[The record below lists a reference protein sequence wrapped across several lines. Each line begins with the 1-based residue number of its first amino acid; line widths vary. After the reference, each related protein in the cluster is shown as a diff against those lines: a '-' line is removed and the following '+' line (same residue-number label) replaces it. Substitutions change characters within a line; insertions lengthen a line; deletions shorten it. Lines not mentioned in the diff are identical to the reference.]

1 VNGERD
7 SVHAPL
13 WITETDAE
21 SSPVHCS
28 LFTVYCWIMNP
39 LRTKIP
45 FLPPRLEGLAAL
57 ATNLAWSWNLDAR
70 ALFRSIDEPLWH
82 LSRHN
87 PIDLLRRVDPGRLAN
102 LAQDTEFVRRL
113 DALNQW
119 MSREATTGQTWF
131 HQNHAPEERKTIA
144 YFCAEFGLH
153 NSVPI
158 YSGGLG
164 ILAGDHCKAASDLG
178 VPLVGV
184 GLMYTKGYFDQHLGT
199 DGWQEDRDE
208 TFDFTVTP
216 LVPVYGANNESW
228 LTTVRCFGRQVH
240 VGAWK
245 MMVGRVPLYL
255 LDTDLEENDPQDR
268 ELSSKLYG
276 VGVDLRLKQEW
287 ILGVAGVRALRAVGI
302 NPAVWHA
309 NEGHAAFMGVERL
322 REHTSQGVGFAEAV
336 SLVRNASVFTTHTPV
351 PAGHDHFSAPQVE
364 QCIGPFWEEMGISR
378 DQFFR
383 LGQHPVENHGE
394 FHMTVLAMQLSRG
407 INGVSAVHGAVSRSL
422 WKDLWPGRPEDKVP
436 VGHVTNGVH
445 VGTWTAKPAL
455 MLLDKHLGP
464 GWDTRVEEPNFWD
477 QVLNLDDAE
486 LWSLHQRLKST
497 LINAMR
503 EDARRRWATQ
513 WKEAAHV
520 VGSGTLLDPHALTI
534 GFARRFATYKR
545 ADLLFRDA
553 DRLRR
558 LLVNPWRPVQLVFA
572 GKAHPAD
579 QPGKELLQRVYK
591 FTRDPQFE
599 GRVAFIEDYEM
610 HVAHVLVQGVDI
622 WLNLPRVPLEASGT
636 SGMKA
641 ALNGVPQIS
650 TLDGWW
656 AEGYDGTNGWAIP
669 QSGAGEDSDAADAEF
684 LYELL
689 EEQVVPLYYNRD
701 ERGIP
706 VAWLDKMRN
715 ALRVSGS
722 VFTARRMVRDYVE
735 RYYIPAIRGHTAPD
749 DPPTDTTA

>member
-1 VNGERD
+1 MN
-7 SVHAPL
+7 
-13 WITETDAE
+13 
-21 SSPVHCS
+21 S
-28 LFTVYCWIMNP
+28 LRN
-39 LRTKIP
+39 KIP

-57 ATNLAWSWNLDAR
+57 ATNLAWSWNLEAR
-70 ALFRSIDEPLWH
+70 SLFRAIDEPLWH

-87 PIDLLRRVDPGRLAN
+87 PIDMLRRVDPGRLAQ
-102 LAQDTEFVRRL
+102 LAQDADFLKRL
-113 DALNQW
+113 DALNEW
-119 MSREATTGQTWF
+119 ITAEASSAQTWF
-131 HQNHAPEERKTIA
+131 HTTYEETDRGTIA

-164 ILAGDHCKAASDLG
+164 ILAGDHCKASSDLG
-178 VPLVGV
+178 VPLTGI
-184 GLMYTKGYFDQHLGT
+184 GLMYTKGYFDQHLGL

-208 TFDFTVTP
+208 RFDFPVTP
-216 LVPVYGANNESW
+216 LVPVYGPNNEQW
-228 LTTVRCFGRQVH
+228 LTTVPCFGRTVH

-245 MMVGRVPLYL
+245 MLVGRVPLYL
-255 LDTDLEENDPQDR
+255 LDTNLEANDPQDR

-287 ILGVAGVRALRAVGI
+287 ILGVAGVRALRALGI
-302 NPAVWHA
+302 NPAAWHA
-309 NEGHAAFMGVERL
+309 NEGHAAFMGIERL
-322 REHTSQGVGFAEAV
+322 RELTSSGVAYEEAV
-336 SLVRNASVFTTHTPV
+336 RRVRDASIFTTHTPV
-351 PAGHDHFSAPQVE
+351 PAGHDHFSAEQVA
-364 QCIGPFWEEMGISR
+364 QCVGPFWDDMGITR
-378 DQFFR
+378 EQFFA

-394 FHMTVLAMQLSRG
+394 FHMTVLAMRLSRG
-407 INGVSAVHGAVSRSL
+407 VNGVSRVHGEVSRTL
-422 WKDLWPGRPEDKVP
+422 WKDLWPGRAIDQVP

-445 VGTWTAKPAL
+445 IGTWMAKSGL
-455 MLLDKHLGP
+455 MLLDQHLGK
-464 GWDTRVEEPNFWD
+464 GWDMRAGEEGFWEK
-477 QVLNLDDAE
+477 VLKLDDEA
-486 LWSLHQRLKST
+486 LWYMHMRLKST
-497 LINAMR
+497 LIRAMR

-520 VGSGTLLDPHALTI
+520 VGAGTLLDHHALTI

-545 ADLLFRDA
+545 ADLMFRDPE
-553 DRLRR
+553 RLRR

-599 GRVAFIEDYEM
+599 GRVAFVEDYEM
-610 HVAHVLVQGVDI
+610 HAAHVLVQGVDI

-669 QSGAGEDSDAADAEF
+669 QAGAGEEADASDAEHF
-684 LYELL
+684 YSLL
-689 EEQVVPLYYNRD
+689 EEQVIPLYYTRD

-706 VAWLDKMRN
+706 LGWLDKMRN
-715 ALRVSGS
+715 AIRVAGADFS
-722 VFTARRMVRDYVE
+722 ARRMVRDYVE
-735 RYYIPAIRGHTAPD
+735 KYYIPAIRGHDTPD
-749 DPPTDTTA
+749 DPPIGAG